1 LKQIYVKQYKNPQRL
16 ISIQLNPI
24 KLIEKHNNIRLTT
37 EKDIEEVSV
46 KFNEIIKATNPSL
59 NDFFYWV
66 VLPIL
71 PKRYISVKIYY
82 ECGF

>member
-71 PKRYISVKIYY
+71 PKMYISVKIYY